1 VRSTE
6 NAVAK
11 GLPYTLLTLAPG
23 WWGIPFRTDFSVMAL
38 FNSLKGGKDVTKEV
52 MSILKVQPGAAT
64 VSTVAA

>member
-1 VRSTE
+1 
-6 NAVAK
+6 
-11 GLPYTLLTLAPG
+11 
-23 WWGIPFRTDFSVMAL
+23 MAL